1 MIGHDCLRR
10 VRETARIDEV
20 AAGYLTLR
28 RSGKDLVALCP
39 FHDERHPSFR
49 ISPALNIG
57 KCFSC
62 GEAADP
68 IRLVR
73 HMEGC
78 GFEEAVRLLARK
90 YGIEVEEERGTEEAG
105 RHEARQAILRGNEA
119 FARSL
124 LPYDPFEGMTGGD
137 ESGEEGRGALR
148 EAFSRFGVG
157 ICPPDAPEGFR
168 RFRRRLVF
176 PVRTTGGQIAGFAGR
191 YRGTDGA
198 GTAKYV
204 NSDDS
209 EAYHKGRILYG
220 LYEAVRAVR
229 AEGDVLLCEGYK
241 DVIAFHAA
249 GIRHAAGL
257 CGTALTEDHVRMIR
271 RLTGHV
277 TLALDPDPAGQA
289 ATLRSARLL
298 LARGCE
304 VGLLP
309 LPGGMDPDEVFRRQG
324 AEALRRLARTG
335 AVDYLSHRVREAAGR
350 RGGPGAGAIREVLG
364 EIRLVSSP
372 LAMYRRME
380 ELSRATGIPLGVL
393 REELSA
399 SPGEPLRTGPAEG
412 VTEGPAEAAAGLPP
426 ARLRERALLRFCL
439 ANHDRMFYAGDGSG
453 ISLPAWVA
461 SELSAGGMPLTEPAH
476 LDLLALLSAG
486 GHPDG
491 ITDEPLSALILS
503 LRSSHPEEGTP
514 ERPPDELLPDEAERQ
529 LFLYAEPFI
538 HARLQRTAARLRSA
552 TSTDERATCLGEL
565 RDCFALSDRIG
576 RALGSQSVRR
586 TGN

>member
-1 MIGHDCLRR
+1 MITHDTLLR

-124 LPYDPFEGMTGGD
+124 LPYDPAEGITGED
-137 ESGEEGRGALR
+137 ENGEEDLRALR
-148 EAFSRFGVG
+148 EAFSHFGVG
-157 ICPPDAPEGFR
+157 ICPPDAHEGFR

-191 YRGTDGA
+191 YRGTEGA

-229 AEGDVLLCEGYK
+229 TEGDVLLCEGYK

-324 AEALRRLARTG
+324 AEALRRLVRTE
-335 AVDYLSHRVREAAGR
+335 AVDYLSHRIREAAGR
-350 RGGPGAGAIREVLG
+350 KGGPDAGGIREVLG
-364 EIRLVSSP
+364 EIRLVGSP
-372 LAMYRRME
+372 LAVYRRME
-380 ELSRATGIPLGVL
+380 ELSKATGIPLDVL

-399 SPGEPLRTGPAEG
+399 SPGEPVRTGPAE
-412 VTEGPAEAAAGLPP
+412 VATGLPHASVKGPCCVSASPTTTGCSTPGMVAVSPSRHGSPPSCPP
-426 ARLRERALLRFCL
+426 AGC
-439 ANHDRMFYAGDGSG
+439 
-453 ISLPAWVA
+453 P
-461 SELSAGGMPLTEPAH
+461 
-476 LDLLALLSAG
+476 
-486 GHPDG
+486 
-491 ITDEPLSALILS
+491 
-503 LRSSHPEEGTP
+503 
-514 ERPPDELLPDEAERQ
+514 
-529 LFLYAEPFI
+529 
-538 HARLQRTAARLRSA
+538 
-552 TSTDERATCLGEL
+552 
-565 RDCFALSDRIG
+565 
-576 RALGSQSVRR
+576 
-586 TGN
+586 

>member
-1 MIGHDCLRR
+1 MIARDTLLR

-124 LPYDPFEGMTGGD
+124 LPYDPAEGITGED
-137 ESGEEGRGALR
+137 ENGEEDLRALR
-148 EAFSRFGVG
+148 ETFSHFGVG

-191 YRGTDGA
+191 YRGADGA

-204 NSDDS
+204 NSDNS
-209 EAYHKGRILYG
+209 EAYNKGRILYG

-241 DVIAFHAA
+241 DVIAF
-249 GIRHAAGL
+249 
-257 CGTALTEDHVRMIR
+257 
-271 RLTGHV
+271 
-277 TLALDPDPAGQA
+277 
-289 ATLRSARLL
+289 
-298 LARGCE
+298 
-304 VGLLP
+304 
-309 LPGGMDPDEVFRRQG
+309 
-324 AEALRRLARTG
+324 
-335 AVDYLSHRVREAAGR
+335 
-350 RGGPGAGAIREVLG
+350 
-364 EIRLVSSP
+364 
-372 LAMYRRME
+372 
-380 ELSRATGIPLGVL
+380 
-393 REELSA
+393 
-399 SPGEPLRTGPAEG
+399 
-412 VTEGPAEAAAGLPP
+412 
-426 ARLRERALLRFCL
+426 
-439 ANHDRMFYAGDGSG
+439 HDRMFYAGDGSG

-476 LDLLALLSAG
+476 LDLLTLLSGG

-491 ITDEPLSALILS
+491 ITDESLSALILS
-503 LRSSHPEEGTP
+503 LRSSYPGGGTAGKAP
-514 ERPPDELLPDEAERQ
+514 
-529 LFLYAEPFI
+529 
-538 HARLQRTAARLRSA
+538 
-552 TSTDERATCLGEL
+552 
-565 RDCFALSDRIG
+565 
-576 RALGSQSVRR
+576 RR
-586 TGN
+586 TLARRGRTPALPLRRAFHTRPATTHGRTPPLRYLDR

>member
-1 MIGHDCLRR
+1 MITHDTLLR
-10 VRETARIDEV
+10 VRKTARIDEV

-105 RHEARQAILRGNEA
+105 RHEARQAILCGNEA

-124 LPYDPFEGMTGGD
+124 LPYDPAEGITGED
-137 ESGEEGRGALR
+137 ENGEEDLRALR
-148 EAFSRFGVG
+148 ETFSHFGVG

-191 YRGTDGA
+191 YRGTEGA

-204 NSDDS
+204 NSDNS
-209 EAYHKGRILYG
+209 EAYNKGRILYG

-257 CGTALTEDHVRMIR
+257 CGTALTEDHVRVIR

-309 LPGGMDPDEVFRRQG
+309 LPGGMDPDEVFRRLG
-324 AEALRRLARTG
+324 AEALRRLVRTE
-335 AVDYLSHRVREAAGR
+335 AVDYLSHRIREAAGR
-350 RGGPGAGAIREVLG
+350 KGGPDVGGIREVLG
-364 EIRLVSSP
+364 EIRLVGSP
-372 LAMYRRME
+372 LAVYRRME
-380 ELSRATGIPLGVL
+380 ELSKATGIPLDVL
-393 REELSA
+393 RE
-399 SPGEPLRTGPAEG
+399 
-412 VTEGPAEAAAGLPP
+412 
-426 ARLRERALLRFCL
+426 
-439 ANHDRMFYAGDGSG
+439 
-453 ISLPAWVA
+453 
-461 SELSAGGMPLTEPAH
+461 ELSAGGMPLTEPAH
-476 LDLLALLSAG
+476 LDLLTLLSGG

-491 ITDEPLSALILS
+491 ITDESLSALILS
-503 LRSSHPEEGTP
+503 LRSSYPEEGPP
-514 ERPPDELLPDEAERQ
+514 ERLPDELLPDEAERQ

-538 HARLQRTAARLRSA
+538 HDRLQRTAARLRSA
-552 TSTDERATCLGEL
+552 TSTGERAACLGEL

-586 TGN
+586 VEG